1 MIALKSNTAL
11 DFKEQSKLGKRGE
24 ETMDRFFSRWFDIH
38 EINGYEQLIIK
49 YDRVF
54 QVKGNSDEKYKV
66 EYKTDLQA
74 VRTGNF
80 YVEIDMTDSRKARKG
95 WLYETRADWIAVLV
109 GNKIY
114 LTDTEVLRNHI
125 FRYKN
130 IYKQRKSR
138 PTFNGQYYYQAI
150 GYLMPLKHLEMISNI
165 YSIVS

>member
-54 QVKGNSDEKYKV
+54 QVKGNSDEKYEV

-95 WLYETRADWIAVLV
+95 WLYETRAD
-109 GNKIY
+109 
-114 LTDTEVLRNHI
+114 
-125 FRYKN
+125 
-130 IYKQRKSR
+130 
-138 PTFNGQYYYQAI
+138 
-150 GYLMPLKHLEMISNI
+150 
-165 YSIVS
+165 